1 VLQNGKKAF
10 ELICNHP
17 KSRFAAR
24 AGTDGSSTT
33 EGYRSFAAVL
43 PTGQPVEISS
53 KKNQAPLTNLAPHT
67 DKKPTREKLI
77 SLFWSD
83 RGEVQ
88 ARSSLRHALAALK
101 RDLGGIE
108 PPPTVDG
115 TVALDGSAASTD
127 VASFED
133 LAAPRR

>member
-1 VLQNGKKAF
+1 MTHL
-10 ELICNHP
+10 
-17 KSRFAAR
+17 
-24 AGTDGSSTT
+24 
-33 EGYRSFAAVL
+33 AV
-43 PTGQPVEISS
+43 
-53 KKNQAPLTNLAPHT
+53 HR

-77 SLFWSD
+77 SLFWSG

-88 ARSSLRHALAALK
+88 ARSSLRQALAALK

-115 TVALDGSAASTD
+115 DTVVLDDSVVSTD

-133 LAAPRR
+133 LAAP

>member
-1 VLQNGKKAF
+1 M
-10 ELICNHP
+10 
-17 KSRFAAR
+17 
-24 AGTDGSSTT
+24 
-33 EGYRSFAAVL
+33 
-43 PTGQPVEISS
+43 
-53 KKNQAPLTNLAPHT
+53 TNLAPHT

-115 TVALDGSAASTD
+115 DTVALDGSAVSTA

-133 LAAPRR
+133 LAALRR